1 MHKSISTSIPQ
12 FNTAFNN
19 LDQLKEDID
28 DSKDKSVVLREE
40 LAKLKKHQLINLVKV
55 QSLHKKKFNVC
66 KTVEI
71 LKYITI
77 LR

>member
-55 QSLHKKKFNVC
+55 
-66 KTVEI
+66 
-71 LKYITI
+71 
-77 LR
+77 